1 MKRDELWLEKIKK
14 QLNDYSEPI
23 PQDGWEK
30 LQQAL
35 SEVPQAT
42 PSVRKQKL
50 IPIRKWSVVAAAAA
64 VLVGVSLVSL
74 WLVQSQ
80 WVDNV
85 RQDSISL
92 QANTSQSVQLHP
104 EEVKQQMI
112 DDIDVVRVKESQQES
127 VRSRQIAQ
135 VIPNVLETIE
145 EDIDE
150 ELATQEGDI
159 EETAEPERK
168 VEQSVRKQKRNSL
181 YSAQEQ
187 YEHVNSLKKHK
198 SWSVGLSI
206 NSTGG
211 ATNLGNEGGVN
222 IIQQSPNGYIGENI
236 SFSNTSTGLVSI
248 PEGQELVFKDG
259 MPYLRTR
266 DDQITSIEHKQPI
279 SFGFSLRK
287 DLAKGFSLETGLT
300 YTYLASDVVLGND
313 AVETEQK
320 LHYLGIPLRVNWT
333 FLDLKSFTLYVSAG
347 GMVEKCI
354 YGKLGNEK
362 QTVKPLQ
369 LSAMGAVGAQYNVSK
384 KVGIY
389 FEPGLSYYFDD
400 GSTVQTI
407 RKERPCTF
415 TLQAGVRL
423 TY

>member
-74 WLVQSQ
+74 WLAQSQ

-159 EETAEPERK
+159 EETADPERK
-168 VEQSVRKQKRNSL
+168 VEQPVRKQKRNSL
-181 YSAQEQ
+181 YSAHEQ
-187 YEHVNSLKKHK
+187 YERVNSLKKHK

-279 SFGFSLRK
+279 SLCFSLQIK
-287 DLAKGFSLETGLT
+287 TWQKVFI
-300 YTYLASDVVLGND
+300 GNRID
-313 AVETEQK
+313 
-320 LHYLGIPLRVNWT
+320 
-333 FLDLKSFTLYVSAG
+333 LYV
-347 GMVEKCI
+347 
-354 YGKLGNEK
+354 
-362 QTVKPLQ
+362 
-369 LSAMGAVGAQYNVSK
+369 
-384 KVGIY
+384 
-389 FEPGLSYYFDD
+389 
-400 GSTVQTI
+400 
-407 RKERPCTF
+407 PCF
-415 TLQAGVRL
+415 
-423 TY
+423 

>member
-1 MKRDELWLEKIKK
+1 MLKKIITKKILVSSLCLFALFLIYMIPKDTVYTLKDIKQEVNYVTENENLKTVFLMDQDGMLGKTEYISSDMKRDELWLEKIKK

-248 PEGQELVFKDG
+248 PEGQELVFKERADLVPEK
-259 MPYLRTR
+259 MVHVVYSFRTW
-266 DDQITSIEHKQPI
+266 
-279 SFGFSLRK
+279 SL
-287 DLAKGFSLETGLT
+287 
-300 YTYLASDVVLGND
+300 
-313 AVETEQK
+313 
-320 LHYLGIPLRVNWT
+320 
-333 FLDLKSFTLYVSAG
+333 
-347 GMVEKCI
+347 
-354 YGKLGNEK
+354 
-362 QTVKPLQ
+362 
-369 LSAMGAVGAQYNVSK
+369 
-384 KVGIY
+384 
-389 FEPGLSYYFDD
+389 
-400 GSTVQTI
+400 
-407 RKERPCTF
+407 
-415 TLQAGVRL
+415 
-423 TY
+423 